1 MATEIKELS
10 LPLPYTPHTTA
21 HIHLTRHQTC
31 TTVFLTSSTPGDA
44 AGSIKPM
51 GSFVYA
57 MPDRTNPKNV
67 ISTTIYSCPGSVEYT
82 ARIAKILARKM
93 KTPVYVG
100 GSIEPA
106 TMGVMA
112 EEEIEGVKR
121 IVDVVVKGWEGIKV

>member
-1 MATEIKELS
+1 MTTEIKELS

-57 MPDRTNPKNV
+57 MPDRMDPKNV
-67 ISTTIYSCPGSVEYT
+67 ISTTIYSVPGSVEYT
-82 ARIAKILARKM
+82 ARIAKILARRM

-121 IVDVVVKGWEGIKV
+121 IVEVIVKGWEGVKV

>member
-1 MATEIKELS
+1 MTTEIKELS

-31 TTVFLTSSTPGDA
+31 STVFLTSSTPGDA

-57 MPDRTNPKNV
+57 MPDRMNPKNV
-67 ISTTIYSCPGSVEYT
+67 LSTTIYSSPGSVEYT
-82 ARIAKILARKM
+82 ARVAKILARRM

-121 IVDVVVKGWEGIKV
+121 IVEVVVRGWEGMKI

>member
-1 MATEIKELS
+1 MTTEIKELS

-57 MPDRTNPKNV
+57 MPDVRSNIPFSTSTYHQFCLLV
-67 ISTTIYSCPGSVEYT
+67 IYMSHVQFPTTYTYYPSLSSPSSSTTY
-82 ARIAKILARKM
+82 
-93 KTPVYVG
+93 
-100 GSIEPA
+100 
-106 TMGVMA
+106 
-112 EEEIEGVKR
+112 
-121 IVDVVVKGWEGIKV
+121 

>member
-1 MATEIKELS
+1 MTTEIKELS

-31 TTVFLTSSTPGDA
+31 STVFLTSSTPGDA

-57 MPDRTNPKNV
+57 MPDRMNSKNV
-67 ISTTIYSCPGSVEYT
+67 LSTTIYSSPGSVEYT
-82 ARIAKILARKM
+82 ARIAKILARRM
-93 KTPVYVG
+93 QTPVYVG

-121 IVDVVVKGWEGIKV
+121 IVEVVVRGWEGMKI